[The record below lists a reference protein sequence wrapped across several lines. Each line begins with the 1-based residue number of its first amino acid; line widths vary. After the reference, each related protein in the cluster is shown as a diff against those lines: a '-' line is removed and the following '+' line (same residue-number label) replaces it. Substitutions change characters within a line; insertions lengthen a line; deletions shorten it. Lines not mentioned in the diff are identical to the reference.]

1 MNDQNGNSKCQA
13 PTKSVRWTWIGLGV
27 LLLALFIALRAL
39 PVAQRLTEFNRWI
52 AHLGIWGILLFIVG
66 YILATVLFF
75 PASVLTVG
83 AGFVFGVF
91 LGTVTV
97 SIAAT
102 TGAALAFL
110 IARYFARDK
119 IKQKVSSS
127 RRFKQIDRAIG
138 EQGPKLVFLLR
149 ISPVIPFNL
158 SNYFYG
164 LTAVKFWPYVLS
176 SWIGMLPGT
185 LLYVYLGAAGKAGLN
200 AAAGRS
206 SSRSPWEYVLFG
218 VGLIATVVVTVW
230 VTRIARREL
239 TKSDVNH
246 P

>member
-13 PTKSVRWTWIGLGV
+13 PTKLVRWTWTGLGV

-39 PVAQRLTEFNRWI
+39 PVAQWLTEFNRWI

-110 IARYFARDK
+110 TARYFARDK
-119 IKQKVSSS
+119 IEQKV
-127 RRFKQIDRAIG
+127 RVAG
-138 EQGPKLVFLLR
+138 
-149 ISPVIPFNL
+149 
-158 SNYFYG
+158 G
-164 LTAVKFWPYVLS
+164 L
-176 SWIGMLPGT
+176 
-185 LLYVYLGAAGKAGLN
+185 
-200 AAAGRS
+200 
-206 SSRSPWEYVLFG
+206 SRSIERSGNKVPSSYFCC
-218 VGLIATVVVTVW
+218 A
-230 VTRIARREL
+230 
-239 TKSDVNH
+239 
-246 P
+246 